1 MAAGGS
7 VMTEAQVTP
16 REALGRWI
24 VGYRSPLA
32 DRSLRVVYLWD
43 ADYPWDVRTEKIC
56 ATLAS
61 AGHDVHVVARNRAW
75 RPTRECLPEGTVHR
89 MRPWRFAG
97 RRLDS
102 VLGFPL
108 FFSPR
113 WRRLLDRTVRA
124 VRPDVIIA
132 RDIPLAAT
140 AISIGRRRGVP
151 VVLDLAEN
159 YPAMMRMI
167 FEGRRQRLFDYALR
181 NPAAVAV
188 VERYCLT
195 RAARVWVVIDEM
207 AERLVRLGVPADRID
222 LVSNT
227 PPRRRAEA
235 DPPLRM
241 RKPGE
246 PLTLVYLGLL
256 EIDRGLGELLDAV
269 ALLRDEGCAV
279 RCTIVGKGRDAEIFR
294 RQARALHLGEE
305 SVRFLGY
312 VDRETALATAVRDA
326 DIGVL
331 PNHMNEAW
339 NTTIPNKLFDY
350 MAEALPVISS
360 NVAPFARIVRDTQA
374 GEVFEAG
381 NAQSLADAIRR
392 LADASRRTA
401 CGASGRAAVLARYHW
416 ERDTEALLRGLEL
429 AARSVSRVR

>member
-1 MAAGGS
+1 MAAEES
-7 VMTEAQVTP
+7 VVTEAEVTP
-16 REALGRWI
+16 REVRGPSI
-24 VGYRSPLA
+24 VGYRSPIA
-32 DRSLRVVYLWD
+32 ERSLRVVYLWD
-43 ADYPWDVRTEKIC
+43 ADYPWDVRTEKVC
-56 ATLAS
+56 ATLIS

-75 RPTRECLPEGTVHR
+75 RSTRERLPEGTVHR

-97 RRLDS
+97 RRLDGL
-102 VLGFPL
+102 LGFPL
-108 FFSPR
+108 FLSPR

-132 RDIPLAAT
+132 RDIPLAPT

-167 FEGRRQRLFDYALR
+167 FDAHRQRLRDYVVR

-195 RAARVWVVIDEM
+195 RAARVLVVIDEM

-227 PPRRRAEA
+227 PPRKRAEA
-235 DPPLRM
+235 DPPART

-246 PLTLVYLGLL
+246 PVTLVYLGLL
-256 EIDRGLGELLDAV
+256 EISRGLGELIDAV

-279 RCTIVGKGRDAEIFR
+279 RCLIVGNGRDAEIFQ

-312 VDRETALATAVRDA
+312 VDRETALTTVVREA

-331 PNHMNEAW
+331 PNHSNEAW

-360 NVAPFARIVRDTQA
+360 NAAPFARIVRETQA

-381 NAQSLADAIRR
+381 SARSLADAVRR
-392 LADASRRTA
+392 LSDANLRA
-401 CGASGRAAVLARYHW
+401 AKGAFGRAAVLARYHW
-416 ERDTEALLRGLEL
+416 ERDTDVLLRGLEL

>member
-1 MAAGGS
+1 M
-7 VMTEAQVTP
+7 
-16 REALGRWI
+16 
-24 VGYRSPLA
+24 
-32 DRSLRVVYLWD
+32 
-43 ADYPWDVRTEKIC
+43 
-56 ATLAS
+56 
-61 AGHDVHVVARNRAW
+61 
-75 RPTRECLPEGTVHR
+75 HR
-89 MRPWRFAG
+89 MQPWRFAG
-97 RRLDS
+97 RRLDNL
-102 VLGFPL
+102 LGFPL

-124 VRPDVIIA
+124 ERPNVIVA
-132 RDIPLAAT
+132 RNIPAAAPT

-167 FEGRRQRLFDYALR
+167 FEAHRQRPLDYALR

-195 RAARVWVVIDEM
+195 RAARVWVVIDGI

-227 PPRRRAEA
+227 PPRKRAEA
-235 DPPLRM
+235 DSPVRT
-241 RKPGE
+241 RKPRRAAHF
-246 PLTLVYLGLL
+246 GLPRL
-256 EIDRGLGELLDAV
+256 ARDIARVGELLDAV
-269 ALLRDEGCAV
+269 ALLLADGCAV
-279 RCTIVGKGRDAEIFR
+279 RCTIVGNGRDAEIFR
-294 RQARALHLGEE
+294 RQAHALHLGDE

-312 VDRETALATAVRDA
+312 VDRETALATAVREA

-350 MAEALPVISS
+350 MAEALPVLSS
-360 NVAPFARIVRDTQA
+360 SVAPFARIVRETQA

-381 NAQSLADAIRR
+381 NARSLANAVRR
-392 LADASRRTA
+392 LADADRRAA
-401 CGASGRAAVLARYHW
+401 CGASGRAAVLARYRW
-416 ERDTEALLRGLEL
+416 SATRTCSCADSTWPLDASPAFRDALRCNGEAIGPTPALGI
-429 AARSVSRVR
+429 